1 MSAPS
6 VNVVDASHGTPVPSP
21 SRSTAKREYRPEIE
35 GLRAVAVSLVA
46 VYHIWFGT
54 VSGGVDVF
62 LLLTGF
68 LITGSLVRAMER
80 GTGVAFRAF
89 WARLI
94 KRLFPAAAV
103 VMAGVLVA
111 TFLWMPRSRWSDI
124 ISDVFASALYYQNW
138 HLAFGAVDYLAE
150 HDGASPLQHFWSLA
164 IQGQF
169 YLVWPTLLAAA
180 GLIAPRIGWSVRKAA
195 IAAVAAV
202 FVASFSYSLFI
213 THSDPSWAYFDGA
226 ARVWE
231 LALGGVLA
239 LTVSRIRLP
248 RALRVVFGWVGLFA
262 LVLCGLLVPSS
273 LSFPGFVALW
283 PTGAAILVILA
294 GTTGSPVA
302 ADRFLTWRPLVYFGS
317 LSYALFLWHWPVL
330 LFYLEVTERNSPS
343 LIGGFYVLGTS
354 LVLAFATKRLVEGN
368 ADRLAALRPSRR
380 ASLAVGALFLVP
392 VLIAAGAWEMRIQ
405 YDRELRETLASDVD
419 SYPGARVLVDE
430 ESAGRL
436 PDLPVYPDTADA
448 RALSLDRIYECH
460 ARIPQTEMV
469 SCEFGPE
476 DAERT
481 IALVGSSHAIHWMEG
496 LREVTEARGW
506 RLVTFTK
513 DVCQFSAAVEMREG
527 AVYSECEEWKTEQ
540 MERLRELRP
549 DAVFTTGTRSQAAP
563 DEEYVPDGYLER
575 WQEMD
580 ELGIE
585 VIAVRDTPRLDFI
598 APDCVDKHGG
608 SECATE
614 VGYGLAAESPIDSLA
629 GVPDNVHSIDLTEQ
643 LCPQGTCA
651 SVIGNQL
658 AYYDNSHFTYSFS
671 RSLSW
676 LLEPAILEVT
686 GW

>member
-6 VNVVDASHGTPVPSP
+6 VSAVGASRGTPVPGSAL
-21 SRSTAKREYRPEIE
+21 STAKREYRPEIE

-46 VYHIWFGT
+46 IYHIWFGT

-80 GTGVAFRAF
+80 GKGVAFRAF
-89 WARLI
+89 WVRLV

-111 TFLWMPRSRWSDI
+111 TLLWLPRSRWSDI

-169 YLVWPTLLAAA
+169 YLVWPVLLAIA
-180 GLIAPRIGWSVRKAA
+180 GLIASRIGWTVRKAA
-195 IAAVAAV
+195 ITAVATV
-202 FVASFSYSLFI
+202 FVLSFSYSLSI
-213 THSDPSWAYFDGA
+213 THTNPSWAYFDAG

-231 LALGGVLA
+231 LALGGLLA

-248 RALRVVFGWVGLFA
+248 RALRVVFGWVGLIA
-262 LVLCGLLVPSS
+262 LVLCGLLVPPS
-273 LSFPGFVALW
+273 LSYPGFIALW

-302 ADRFLTWRPLVYFGS
+302 ADRFLTWQPLVYFGGF
-317 LSYALFLWHWPVL
+317 SYALFLWHWPVL
-330 LFYLEVTERNSPS
+330 LFYLEVTERNAPS
-343 LIGGFYVLGTS
+343 LVGGFYVLATS
-354 LVLAFATKRLVEGN
+354 LVLAFLTKKLVEGG

-380 ASLAVGALFLVP
+380 TSLAVGALFLVP

-405 YDRELRETLASDVD
+405 HDREVREALASDPGN
-419 SYPGARVLVDE
+419 YPGARVLMDDG
-430 ESAGRL
+430 SAVRL
-436 PDLPVYPDTADA
+436 PEVPVSPDPADA
-448 RALSLDRIYECH
+448 RALSLQRIYECH
-460 ARIPQTEMV
+460 AGIQETETV
-469 SCEFGPE
+469 SCDFGPE

-506 RLVTFTK
+506 RLVTLTK

-527 AVYSECEEWKTEQ
+527 AVYSECEEWKVDQ

-549 DAVFTTGTRSQAAP
+549 DAVFTTSTRSQAAP

-580 ELGIE
+580 ELGID

-598 APDCVDKHGG
+598 APDCV
-608 SECATE
+608 SEHEDQGCTTD
-614 VGYGLAAESPIDSLA
+614 VGYGLAEESPVDGLD
-629 GVPDNVHSIDLTEQ
+629 GVPDNVRFVDLTEQ

-651 SVIGNQL
+651 AVIGNQL

-671 RSLSW
+671 ESLSW
-676 LLEPAILEVT
+676 LLEPAILEAT